1 MCMTRHVF
9 YWMLGYMH
17 RQIPGRVSSVTF
29 SLLPLRQDTGASP
42 CLVITFGS
50 ISASERADSVG
61 DYRVITGRRE
71 RKREREEKERVCAC
85 TSRVYSSVDS

>member
-1 MCMTRHVF
+1 
-9 YWMLGYMH
+9 MLGYMH

>member
-17 RQIPGRVSSVTF
+17 RQIPGRVNSVTF
-29 SLLPLRQDTGASP
+29 RLLPLRQDTGASP

-61 DYRVITGRRE
+61 DYRVITGRE
-71 RKREREEKERVCAC
+71 RKRERERKRGSVCVHESC
-85 TSRVYSSVDS
+85 VFECG